1 MEREGWSGTGWPSGH
16 GDICGSP
23 LPAPAV
29 LPPERRHREDPHPF
43 LLPPCPLPPAIPRPP
58 APPRPG
64 CMLGG
69 GHTLGSGAQGKGEPL
84 CREEN
89 GVQGRTS
96 LGGGGGTGRPGDAAS
111 AAEPRPVPA
120 HVSRT
125 ALPRPPARRGR
136 LQPGSSPGD
145 AGTSLRWHVL
155 SPCSNPKADR
165 GGQSKRHRLAEEGTY
180 ALPPPLPFSSKQAPR
195 LRPLPAFPGF
205 RRLSAASGTGTRA
218 QPALS
223 RGRRRGLA
231 GAEGPHAAGRG
242 VLIPSGAG
250 RRCEAGGRCLP
261 ACSAC

>member
-43 LLPPCPLPPAIPRPP
+43 LLPPCPLPPAIPWPP
-58 APPRPG
+58 APPALAA
-64 CMLGG
+64 CWGG
-69 GHTLGSGAQGKGEPL
+69 AHARERGAG
-84 CREEN
+84 R
-89 GVQGRTS
+89 GRTPVP
-96 LGGGGGTGRPGDAAS
+96 GGEWGAGEDKFGGAMGTGHPGDAAS
-111 AAEPRPVPA
+111 AAEPRPVPTR
-120 HVSRT
+120 VSRT

-155 SPCSNPKADR
+155 SPCSNPRADR
-165 GGQSKRHRLAEEGTY
+165 GGQSKRHRLAEGGTY

-195 LRPLPAFPGF
+195 LRLLPAFPGC